1 MFAKTFKRRLAT
13 IFAGVAAA
21 FLFVSIASTFPA
33 LQKSHASHDLPG
45 CALMSHGMDGNAAP
59 KSSKTSCPMSLVA
72 HFAKLGSMFT
82 ITLSIVGGVA
92 LLLVLAFFTALT
104 SSLLIALLIGPP
116 RIHSFVFASSRTLPK
131 DRRLQ
136 EAFSKGILHSKA
148 Y

>member
-1 MFAKTFKRRLAT
+1 MT
-13 IFAGVAAA
+13 IVFAGAAAA

-45 CALMSHGMDGNAAP
+45 CALMSHGTEGHMAGEN
-59 KSSKTSCPMSLVA
+59 SKTACPMNLVA
-72 HFAKLGSMFT
+72 HFAKLGAMFT

-92 LLLVLAFFTALT
+92 LLLVLAFFTALA

-116 RIHSFVFASSRTLPK
+116 RVHGLVSVSSSPVLPK
-131 DRRLQ
+131 NLRLQ
-136 EAFSKGILHSKA
+136 EAFARGILHSKA